1 MDIIKEACVEGCEEA
16 IQAKIMGADRIELCS
31 SLHEDGLTPERKTI
45 TSVLEAINIPV
56 KIMIRPRPGN
66 FVYSQ
71 KEISQME
78 SDISFCKKQGVKEV
92 VLGCLDNRKMIDI
105 VSLNRLMKISY
116 PMKITFHKAIDQTHN
131 IFVEMEKL
139 VKCKGVSSVLTS
151 GESAF
156 VLDNKIILL
165 KILKHFK
172 GRLNIILAG
181 GITEKNF
188 DNIHQVFNWNEYH
201 GRKILGSLNIAK

>member
-16 IQAKIMGADRIELCS
+16 IQAKLMGADRIELCS

-45 TSVLEAINIPV
+45 TSVLEAITIPV

-92 VLGCLDNRKMIDI
+92 VLGCLDNRKMVDL

-116 PMKITFHKAIDQTHN
+116 PMKTTFHKAIDQTHN

-156 VLDNKIILL
+156 VLDNKIMLL

-201 GRKILGSLNIAK
+201 GRKIVGSLNIAE